1 MRLKRRREEAALA
14 VQDPISANIDAVVA
28 LHAIAEQQVD
38 THQRTVE
45 SLTAWLGRPQ
55 FFYGILVGA
64 GLWMGVNAAAP
75 LLHLPRWDD
84 PPFAWLQGA
93 IGLGALLM
101 TSVILITQNRQ
112 GKLAERREQLELQ
125 MSLLTEQR
133 TAKIIGLLE
142 ELRRDMPSVVNRVD
156 LEAEALTKTV
166 DPHEV
171 LATFE
176 SKMEE
181 TLEAMGAPNA
191 EVSEEGSRLVT
202 EQIDAA
208 ASEAHGEIGRAR
220 QSSAETLA
228 SSD

>member
-1 MRLKRRREEAALA
+1 MRLRRKREEAAPA
-14 VQDPISANIDAVVA
+14 VQDPIGANIDAVVA
-28 LHAIAEQQVD
+28 MHAVAEQRVD

-45 SLTAWLGRPQ
+45 TLTAWLGRPQ
-55 FFYGILVGA
+55 FFYGIVVGVC
-64 GLWMGVNAAAP
+64 LWIGVNAAAP
-75 LLHLPRWDD
+75 WLHLSRWDD
-84 PPFAWLQGA
+84 PPFSWLQGV

-142 ELRRDMPSVVNRVD
+142 ELRRDLPSVHNRVD

-176 SKMEE
+176 SKMEAS
-181 TLEAMGAPNA
+181 LEALGAPNA
-191 EVSEEGSRLVT
+191 EVSEEGARLVT

-208 ASEAHGEIGRAR
+208 AAETHEEIGRAR
-220 QSSAETLA
+220 HSAEPLA
-228 SSD
+228 SSEA

>member
-1 MRLKRRREEAALA
+1 MRLRRERRPPVPDAP
-14 VQDPISANIDAVVA
+14 DPINANIDAVVA
-28 LHAIAEQQVD
+28 LHAFAEQQVD

-55 FFYGILVGA
+55 FFYGILVGVS
-64 GLWMGVNAAAP
+64 LWMLVNSLAP
-75 LLHLPRWDD
+75 LLGWKQRDD
-84 PPFAWLQGA
+84 PPFFWMQGA

-101 TSVILITQNRQ
+101 TTVVLITQNRQ
-112 GKLAERREQLELQ
+112 GKLAERREQLDLQ

-133 TAKIIGLLE
+133 TAKIIDLLE
-142 ELRRDMPSVVNRVD
+142 ELRRDMPSVRNRVD

-176 SKMEE
+176 SKLEE
-181 TLEAMGAPNA
+181 TLEAPGTSGEA
-191 EVSEEGSRLVT
+191 SRLVT

-208 ASEAHGEIGRAR
+208 A
-220 QSSAETLA
+220 AETQEEIARVRQDGDATTPERGGL
-228 SSD
+228 

>member
-1 MRLKRRREEAALA
+1 MRFRRPREEAAPILH
-14 VQDPISANIDAVVA
+14 DPINANIDAVVA
-28 LHAIAEQQVD
+28 LHAFAERQVD

-64 GLWMGVNAAAP
+64 GLWMGANAAAP
-75 LLHLPRWDD
+75 LLRLPRWDD

-93 IGLGALLM
+93 VGLGALLM
-101 TSVILITQNRQ
+101 TTVVLITQNRQ

-133 TAKIIGLLE
+133 TAKIIDLLE
-142 ELRRDMPSVVNRVD
+142 ELRRDMPSVHNRVD
-156 LEAEALTKTV
+156 LEAEALTRTV

-176 SKMEE
+176 SKLEE
-181 TLEAMGAPNA
+181 TLESAGTSDEA
-191 EVSEEGSRLVT
+191 SRLVA
-202 EQIDAA
+202 EEIDAA
-208 ASEAHGEIGRAR
+208 AAETQEGIGRAK
-220 QSSAETLA
+220 QESATLPGRGG
-228 SSD
+228 S

>member
-1 MRLKRRREEAALA
+1 MRLRRRREASALA

-28 LHAIAEQQVD
+28 MHAVAEQKVD
-38 THQRTVE
+38 AHQRTVE

-55 FFYGILVGA
+55 FFYGIVVGA
-64 GLWMGVNAAAP
+64 GLWMGANAAAP

-93 IGLGALLM
+93 VGLGALLM

-125 MSLLTEQR
+125 MSMLTEQR

-142 ELRRDMPSVVNRVD
+142 ELRRDMPSVFNRVD

-181 TLEAMGAPNA
+181 SLEALGTPALEA
-191 EVSEEGSRLVT
+191 SEEGARLVT
-202 EQIDAA
+202 EQMDAA
-208 ASEAHGEIGRAR
+208 AAEAQEEIERIKQGV
-220 QSSAETLA
+220 S
-228 SSD
+228 

>member
-1 MRLKRRREEAALA
+1 MRLRLRRGQTAPAAP
-14 VQDPISANIDAVVA
+14 DPINANIDAVVA
-28 LHAIAEQQVD
+28 LHAFAEQQVD

-45 SLTAWLGRPQ
+45 TLTAWLGRPQ

-64 GLWMGVNAAAP
+64 ALWMVVNGAAP

-93 IGLGALLM
+93 VGLGALLM

-125 MSLLTEQR
+125 MSMLTEQR
-133 TAKIIGLLE
+133 TAKIIDLLE
-142 ELRRDMPSVVNRVD
+142 ELRRDMPSVHNRVD

-171 LATFE
+171 LAVLE
-176 SKMEE
+176 SRLEE
-181 TLEAMGAPNA
+181 TLDAPA
-191 EVSEEGSRLVT
+191 SEEASRLVA
-202 EQIDAA
+202 EEIDAA
-208 ASEAHGEIGRAR
+208 ASETQEEIERAR
-220 QSSAETLA
+220 EHV
-228 SSD
+228 

>member
-1 MRLKRRREEAALA
+1 MRLRRWREEAPPT
-14 VQDPISANIDAVVA
+14 VHDPINANIDAVVA
-28 LHAIAEQQVD
+28 LHAFAERQVD

-55 FFYGILVGA
+55 FFYGILVGV

-75 LLHLPRWDD
+75 LLHLTRWDD
-84 PPFAWLQGA
+84 PPFAWLQGMV
-93 IGLGALLM
+93 GLGALLM

-133 TAKIIGLLE
+133 TAKIIDLLE
-142 ELRRDMPSVVNRVD
+142 ELRRDMPSVRNRID

-171 LATFE
+171 LAALE
-176 SKMEE
+176 SKLEE
-181 TLEAMGAPNA
+181 TLEAPSSDEA
-191 EVSEEGSRLVT
+191 SRVVT

-208 ASEAHGEIGRAR
+208 AEETQEEIDRAKHI
-220 QSSAETLA
+220 L
-228 SSD
+228 

>member
-1 MRLKRRREEAALA
+1 MRLRRWREEAAPT
-14 VQDPISANIDAVVA
+14 VHDPINANIDAVVA
-28 LHAIAEQQVD
+28 LHAFAERQVD
-38 THQRTVE
+38 SHQRTVE

-55 FFYGILVGA
+55 FFYGILVGV

-84 PPFAWLQGA
+84 PPFAWLQGTV
-93 IGLGALLM
+93 GLGALLM

-133 TAKIIGLLE
+133 TAKIIDLLE
-142 ELRRDMPSVVNRVD
+142 ELRRDMPSVHNRID
-156 LEAEALTKTV
+156 LQAEALTKTV

-171 LATFE
+171 LAALE
-176 SKMEE
+176 SKLEE
-181 TLEAMGAPNA
+181 TLEASSSDEA
-191 EVSEEGSRLVT
+191 SRMVT

-208 ASEAHGEIGRAR
+208 AEETQEDIDRAKHESDSMPQGRGE
-220 QSSAETLA
+220 S
-228 SSD
+228 

>member
-1 MRLKRRREEAALA
+1 MPFRLRRGRKDAALA
-14 VQDPISANIDAVVA
+14 VPDPINQNIDAVVA
-28 LHAIAEQQVD
+28 LHALAEQQVD
-38 THQRTVE
+38 MHQRTVE
-45 SLTAWLGRPQ
+45 ALTARLGRPQ

-75 LLHLPRWDD
+75 LLHLPRFDD

-133 TAKIIGLLE
+133 TAKIIDLLE
-142 ELRRDMPSVVNRVD
+142 ELRRDMPSVHNRID

-166 DPHEV
+166 DPHEI

-176 SKMEE
+176 SRLEE
-181 TLEAMGAPNA
+181 TLEAAGT
-191 EVSEEGSRLVT
+191 SEEASRLVT
-202 EQIDAA
+202 EQMDAA
-208 ASEAHGEIGRAR
+208 ALETQEDIERAKQNSR
-220 QSSAETLA
+220 PESV
-228 SSD
+228 